1 MPRIAI
7 LTGGGD
13 CPGLNG
19 VIRAAAKTAMFEY
32 KAEVI
37 GVEDGF
43 DGLIHDRVRRLHYLD
58 VSNILT
64 QGGTILGTSNK
75 ANPFAYPVE
84 SPDGKVTFEDYS
96 DRALRT
102 FKSLHADALIVVGGD
117 GSLTIANKLTTM
129 GVPCVGV
136 PKTIDNDLYGTDQ
149 TFGFDSAMVTAA
161 EGVDKLHTTGQSHHR
176 VMILEVMGRNA
187 GWLALG
193 AGIAGGGDI
202 ILIPEIPYKLDAIRG
217 YIMSRKKA
225 GKRFSLMV
233 VAEGAKPVGGD
244 VVVQRMVA
252 DASEARRLGG
262 IGNKLRNEI
271 EELTQIETRSTIL
284 GHLQRGGSPTPF
296 DRLLATRFGVEAA
309 RQALS
314 GHSNIMVGLRGTEIV
329 PVPIEE
335 VSGRQRLVDPKC
347 HWVSTARAVGTCFGD
362 GVEV

>member
-19 VIRAAAKTAMFEY
+19 VIRAAAKTAMLEF

-37 GVEDGF
+37 GIEDGF
-43 DGLIHDRVRRLHYLD
+43 DGLVHDRVRRLNYFD

-84 SPDGKVTFEDYS
+84 DAQGRVTFEDYS

-102 FKSLHADALIVVGGD
+102 FNSIRADALIVIGGD
-117 GSLTIANKLTTM
+117 GSLTIAQKLTRL
-129 GVPCVGV
+129 GIPCVGV

-149 TFGFDSAMVTAA
+149 TFGFDSALVTATEA
-161 EGVDKLHTTGQSHHR
+161 VDKLHTTAQAHHR

-193 AGIAGGGDI
+193 AGIAGGGDV
-202 ILIPEIPYKLDAIRG
+202 ILIPEIPYKLESVRR
-217 YIMSRKKA
+217 YIHDRKRA
-225 GKRFSLMV
+225 GKRFSLVV
-233 VAEGAKPVGGD
+233 VAEGARPEGGD

-262 IGNKLRNEI
+262 VGNKLRNEI
-271 EELTQIETRSTIL
+271 EEATQIETRATIL
-284 GHLQRGGSPTPF
+284 GHLQRGGTPTPF
-296 DRLLATRFGVEAA
+296 DRLLATRFGMDAA
-309 RQALS
+309 RHALA
-314 GHSNIMVGLRGTEIV
+314 GRSNIMVGLRGPDIV
-329 PVPIEE
+329 TVPIEE
-335 VSGRQRLVDPKC
+335 VSGRQRLVDPKG
-347 HWVSTARAVGTCFGD
+347 HWVATARAVNTCFGD
-362 GVEV
+362 